1 MLDAKEIEIEIA
13 RLEYM
18 DSSYPNYAKLA
29 DLYAI
34 RNEMN
39 RSEGE
44 TPVDR
49 MYSGSA
55 DRGYAVGNYGHS
67 DFLEAIADKNADEV
81 WRIINDLMDTLKV
94 AQPKAYNSIMMKIN
108 AISDAYSC

>member
-18 DSSYPNYAKLA
+18 ESSYPNYAKLA

-39 RSEGE
+39 RN
-44 TPVDR
+44 VDVPTINSL
-49 MYSGSA
+49 YAGNTTHDSA
-55 DRGYAVGNYGHS
+55 IGNYGDS
-67 DFLEAIADKNADEV
+67 DFLLAIADKGAAEI
-81 WRIINDLMDTLKV
+81 WPIMNDLMDTLKI
-94 AQPKAYNSIMMKIN
+94 AQPRAYNSVMRKIN
-108 AISDAYSC
+108 AISDGYSY